1 MATLDLKQII
11 DKLNSEFV
19 GDTRKLV
26 FWFDEKAEFNED
38 IEGVVL
44 NNAKVYRLEK
54 DNFFFTKYFLEKE
67 DTTTNY
73 LIYAPFAKPDI
84 RENHLADTIRYSKEF
99 FADRASLLA
108 IDLGIQE
115 KYKPL
120 LQKYMRFFV
129 GARDVKAARTRT
141 EKFYELELE
150 NYTQDSIETGMMC
163 VLCKLKTV
171 SFDEVVRVVLTE
183 GTLEDN
189 KFLAEFEKHDLM
201 PAFWRLCEGT
211 YGYGEA
217 MPTLE
222 KFVMTLFVTY
232 IAKYVDTEVPKGW
245 SAYVSYKSGNIKHF
259 LSNLMNSMLYGVH
272 YDTLAD
278 QMCETLQAEKYLA
291 QMGVEAVVE
300 CDAFKVIDRMI
311 IKWIKERLLSEDTGA
326 TLGGIKIP
334 DLCEDRLKKH
344 YGTYFKEAYK
354 LLKSAYELIAGLPYF
369 PQSTLNEVIDYYRST
384 GCLLDTAYR
393 SFYRAFDRLEE
404 PRFFEDLR
412 ELMEN
417 IYTNAYLEKITVAWN
432 KALQED
438 NGEVNIPLQTNFY
451 KKYVENNKER
461 TVVIISDA
469 LRYEVGRE
477 LFTKLENDEKC
488 TAKIEGMMGVLPSYT
503 KLGMAA
509 LLPHGQI
516 EMKEVNKVLVDG
528 KPTDSTEQRQAILQ
542 SYVPNSKCVRFKD
555 VVNMGEEDL
564 RAVFQE
570 QSVVY
575 VYHNQIDARGDE
587 QITEHEVF
595 NACEEAIEEIYR
607 FIKRLTQRVSVIHYV
622 VTADHGFIY
631 KRDVLTE
638 SDKIEGKQIATESM
652 HRRFAISEE
661 EVSVPG
667 TVTYPMDRVLKNG
680 TTQKVIVPL
689 GSQVF
694 KASGGANYV
703 HGGASPQEMLIPVI
717 DVKTQKGRVETENA
731 SIALISMT
739 QKITNLITTL
749 DFVQTEPVGETI
761 KATTYKLYFVSED
774 NERISEEHIF
784 NADKKDK
791 EPGKRIFRLK
801 FNFKNKQYDKHKKY
815 KLVVYD
821 MNSKVEEPVWSHDVV
836 MDLAFANDFG
846 F

>member
-19 GDTRKLV
+19 GESRKLV
-26 FWFDEKAEFNED
+26 FWFDENAEFNKD

-44 NNAKVYRLEK
+44 SNAKVYRLEK

-84 RENHLADTIRYSKEF
+84 RENHLADIIHYSKEF

-120 LQKYMRFFV
+120 LQKYMKFFV
-129 GARDVKAARTRT
+129 GTRDVKAAQTRT

-150 NYTQDSIETGMMC
+150 NYTQDTIEIGVMS
-163 VLCKLKTV
+163 VLCKVKTA

-189 KFLAEFEKHDLM
+189 KFLAEFEKYDLM
-201 PAFWRLCEGT
+201 SAFWRLCEVT

-232 IAKYVDTEVPKGW
+232 IAKSVDTDVPKGW
-245 SAYVSYKSGNIKHF
+245 EAYVSYKSGNIKHF
-259 LSNLMNSMLYGVH
+259 LGNLMNSMLYGVH
-272 YDTLAD
+272 YDTLAN

-311 IKWIKERLLSEDTGA
+311 IQWIKERLLSEDTGA

-344 YGTYFKEAYK
+344 YGTYFKEAYG
-354 LLKSAYELIAGLPYF
+354 LLKNAYQLIVSLPYF
-369 PQSTLNEVIDYYRST
+369 PQSTLNEVIAYYRST
-384 GCLLDTAYR
+384 GYLLDAAYR
-393 SFYRAFDRLEE
+393 GFYRAFDRLDDSG
-404 PRFFEDLR
+404 FFEDLR
-412 ELMEN
+412 ELVEN
-417 IYTNAYLEKITVAWN
+417 IYTNAYLEKITVTWN
-432 KALQED
+432 KALHEAS
-438 NGEVNIPLQTNFY
+438 GEINIPLQTDFY
-451 KKYVENNKER
+451 KKYVANNKER

-477 LFTKLENDEKC
+477 LFERLVNDVKC
-488 TAKIEGMMGVLPSYT
+488 TAKIEEMMSVLPSYT

-509 LLPHGQI
+509 LLPHKTI
-516 EMKEVNKVLVDG
+516 EMKEVDKVLVDD
-528 KPTDSTEQRQAILQ
+528 TLSDSTEQRQAILE
-542 SYVPNSKCVRFKD
+542 SYVPNSKCVQFKE
-555 VVNMGEEDL
+555 VSNMGQEEL

-575 VYHNQIDARGDE
+575 VYHNQIDARGDA

-595 NACEEAIEEIYR
+595 NACEEAVEEIYR
-607 FIKRLTQRVSVIHYV
+607 FIKRLTERVSVIRYV
-622 VTADHGFIY
+622 ITADHGFIY
-631 KRDVLTE
+631 KRDRITE
-638 SDKIEGKQIATESM
+638 SDKIEGKHIVADSM
-652 HRRFAISEE
+652 HRRFAMSEE
-661 EVSVPG
+661 DADVAG
-667 TVTYPMDRVLKNG
+667 TVTYLMSRVLEND
-680 TTQKVIVPL
+680 TLQKVIVPL
-689 GSQVF
+689 GSHVF

-703 HGGASPQEMLIPVI
+703 HGGSSPQEMLIPVI

-749 DFVQTEPVGETI
+749 DFVQTEPVGENI

-774 NERISEEHIF
+774 NERISDEHTF
-784 NADKKDK
+784 AADKKDK

-815 KLVVYD
+815 KLVAYD
-821 MNSKVEEPVWSHDVV
+821 INSKVDEPVWSHDVV